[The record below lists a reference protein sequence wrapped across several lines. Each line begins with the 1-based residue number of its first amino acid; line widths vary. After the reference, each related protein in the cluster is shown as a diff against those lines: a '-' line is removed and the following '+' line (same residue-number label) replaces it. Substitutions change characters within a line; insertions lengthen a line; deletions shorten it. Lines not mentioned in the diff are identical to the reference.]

1 MRLQAGRRRGA
12 TFCFGGLQK
21 AKYGPALG
29 VGAKGT
35 AARLGIGVDA
45 TGAGPVGG
53 EDPKNGRD
61 RAAVRYLG
69 GRDHW
74 LADAPVASPG
84 VCCVGVRYLGGVW
97 CPPRRVGNQK

>member
-1 MRLQAGRRRGA
+1 MRLQAGRCRGA

-53 EDPKNGRD
+53 RTQ
-61 RAAVRYLG
+61 RTAVTGQRYGIWG
-69 GRDHW
+69 GGTTGWRTPQW
-74 LADAPVASPG
+74 PAQG
-84 VCCVGVRYLGGVW
+84 CVVW
-97 CPPRRVGNQK
+97 V